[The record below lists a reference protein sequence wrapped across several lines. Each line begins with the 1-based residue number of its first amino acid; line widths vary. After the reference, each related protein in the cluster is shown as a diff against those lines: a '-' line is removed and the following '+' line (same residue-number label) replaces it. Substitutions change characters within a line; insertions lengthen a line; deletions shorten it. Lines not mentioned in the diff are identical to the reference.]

1 MPISMSEDPS
11 SMTPQD
17 DTGRGD
23 GLCEHPGPDFSLR
36 MTSFEM
42 AEERSTADEGES
54 ARVGYES

>member
-23 GLCEHPGPDFSLR
+23 RLCEHPGPDFSLR
-36 MTSFEM
+36 VTSFEM
-42 AEERSTADEGES
+42 TEERSTADEGES
-54 ARVGYES
+54 ERGE